1 METETPVLT
10 RKVLATAE
18 THFTP
23 GEHSMVSWITCDNVD
38 HERDVVV
45 SSGVDYKTHFLQN
58 PVVLAVHDHG
68 RWPLGK
74 CAWIQAKKNGGF
86 NGLLA
91 KTIFDG
97 DEEAEKVWAK
107 VKSESLRGIS
117 IGFRPP
123 DDFQPGDWGPPTREE
138 LARRP
143 DWKGA
148 VRVIRRCVLLE
159 YSVCSLPMNP
169 QALVVAVNK
178 GITRPVYLEAKM
190 EDEAMEPDAE
200 DKAAGECKCGKD
212 DCESCQARKTEDEP
226 KPKVEAGTGG
236 TEGEA
241 DAPKAKAMDDEA
253 DDDFDEDDEEDLP
266 IKTRDHV
273 DVKAK
278 GFRGCG
284 MVEKIHRK
292 GLVDHVDED
301 VVGTKDDP
309 AARVRL
315 YKAHGDGHAPTE
327 RKMGVKLSQLTKRA
341 EPFKTPS
348 KKSFTAKNSPM
359 GENHEPLPAVIAK
372 SDQQVRAELIA
383 KLNQMLS
390 PEGFRKIAREEA
402 ERAAGFV

>member
-1 METETPVLT
+1 MSTAETTVLT
-10 RKVLATAE
+10 RKVFNPVE

-23 GEHSMVSWITCDNVD
+23 GERSMVAWITCDNVD

-45 SSGVDYKTHFLQN
+45 SAGVDYKTYFQSN

-74 CAWIQAKKNGGF
+74 CAWIQAKKNDGF
-86 NGLLA
+86 NGLYA
-91 KTIFDG
+91 KTVFDE
-97 DEEAEKVWAK
+97 DEEATKVWGK
-107 VKSESLRGIS
+107 VKNESLRGIS

-123 DDFQPGDWGPPTREE
+123 DDFQPGEWGPPTKEE

-148 VRVIRRCVLLE
+148 MRIIRRCVLLE

-169 QALVVAVNK
+169 RALVDAVNK
-178 GITRPVYLEAKM
+178 GIARPIFHEAKM
-190 EDEAMEPDAE
+190 DAE
-200 DKAAGECKCGKD
+200 NPEIDDAKDKTDAECKCGKD
-212 DCESCQARKTEDEP
+212 DCESCMARKAEDE
-226 KPKVEAGTGG
+226 TGD
-236 TEGEA
+236 EGGDA
-241 DAPKAKAMDDEA
+241 DATVAAPEAKAMDEE
-253 DDDFDEDDEEDLP
+253 DDFDEDDESALA

-284 MVEKIHRK
+284 MVEKIHRR
-292 GLVDHVDED
+292 GFVDHVDED
-301 VVGTKDDP
+301 VVGTRDDP

-327 RKMGVKLSQLTKRA
+327 RKMGVKLSQLSKRA

-348 KKSFTAKNSPM
+348 KKAFAAQESPDSPM
-359 GENHEPLPAVIAK
+359 GEKPEPLPPLVALSEAQFQAEAIKKASEAAVE
-372 SDQQVRAELIA
+372 QVN
-383 KLNQMLS
+383 KLF
-390 PEGFRKIAREEA
+390 G
-402 ERAAGFV
+402 VV